1 MSHALTLITF
11 VPIAGMVLILA
22 LPDSMKHGVQ
32 VDRGGGHRTATR

>member
-22 LPDSMKHGVQ
+22 LPIFGVLW
-32 VDRGGGHRTATR
+32 VRAKMRA